1 MKRSKQKRGRAQV
14 GATAGGIARS
24 KLSATI
30 IAIARPW
37 IERLGAHPPMPA
49 VEFAYQTC
57 GVVWNATRLEDTI
70 AREDAVRQ
78 LRESVV
84 SAAPKGTETE
94 VRQLFNMVYQRA
106 LATSPEDRR
115 MVVNLAVVN
124 LGGGSFRVDVA
135 SVAGGTEA

>member
-1 MKRSKQKRGRAQV
+1 MKLSKGNRGRTQV
-14 GATAGGIARS
+14 GATAGGMARS

-57 GVVWNATRLEDTI
+57 GVVWNASRLEDAI
-70 AREDAVRQ
+70 AREEVVHQ
-78 LRESVV
+78 LREGVV
-84 SAAPKGTETE
+84 SAAPKGAETE
-94 VRQLFNMVYQRA
+94 VRQLFDMVYERA